1 MRATSGNRVRGRL
14 VLPATATATA
24 VLAAA
29 TLAACAAPGPA
40 AQDPSSARSTGGR
53 YEPRTEKQTLEFA
66 EELLV
71 RDCMRKRGYRYWV
84 SMDTSESLSSAF
96 PYVIDDA
103 RWARSHGYGTD
114 LRRALEREALRDPNQ
129 QYLYSMPPD
138 RRPALIA
145 ALNGPAP
152 QGLEA
157 RLPTGIRVTHSDRG
171 CTAEAERQLYKDL
184 PAWFRATR
192 VTNSL
197 AGMRIGQVM
206 DDKRYR
212 AAAGSWA
219 RCMRDRNHPYKNP
232 AETRAA
238 ATLPGAPGRAPRK
251 SPWHR
256 RRRRARRPPRWRP
269 SPARWTPSTG
279 RGWASAIRTRRPTG
293 PASPARH
300 CPAPAPSSRAKAEP
314 FPAPDHT
321 GSPRIT
327 FWLSGDLRPPRQLG
341 RGRTSHQHPTPTR
354 IEEFACPSS
363 VSALSQQ

>member
-238 ATLPGAPGRAPRK
+238 ATLPGAPWPRAKEVALASAEAACATATPLASVARALDAEYRK
-251 SPWHR
+251 RLGERHPHETAD
-256 RRRRARRPPRWRP
+256 RARLAREALPR
-269 SPARWTPSTG
+269 AR
-279 RGWASAIRTRRPTG
+279 AVI
-293 PASPARH
+293 AR
-300 CPAPAPSSRAKAEP
+300 E
-314 FPAPDHT
+314 
-321 GSPRIT
+321 G
-327 FWLSGDLRPPRQLG
+327 
-341 RGRTSHQHPTPTR
+341 
-354 IEEFACPSS
+354 
-363 VSALSQQ
+363 